1 MLGGTQK
8 QGPDQGKEQVRT
20 EHCGCF
26 CDGVGFNA
34 PSENVGSRA
43 SKKCGTQVKDEDEY
57 RSDFDTTCRG
67 AGAAADEHQDNGQE
81 LSGIG

>member
-8 QGPDQGKEQVRT
+8 QGSDQGKEQVRT
-20 EHCGCF
+20 KHRGCF
-26 CDGVGFNA
+26 CDGIGFNA
-34 PSENVGSRA
+34 PSENVSPRA
-43 SKKCGTQVKDEDEY
+43 SEKCGTQVKDEDEY

-67 AGAAADEHQDNGQE
+67 AGAAADEHQDNGQK